1 MDSTSLFT
9 VWLILSVLIGMW
21 NQNRGNS
28 FLIGFILALLTSP
41 LIGFIIV
48 AVTKPNK
55 QKLEQ
60 QELQSG
66 NMKKCPACAELIKSD
81 AKKCRY
87 CGLNL

>member
-1 MDSTSLFT
+1 MDSIWLFF
-9 VWLILSVLIGMW
+9 VWLVLSILVGMW

-28 FLIGFILALLTSP
+28 FLIGFIFALLTSP

-55 QKLEQ
+55 QKLEL

-81 AKKCRY
+81 ANKCRY
-87 CGLNL
+87 CGLDL